1 MLLLALASA
10 AAAVTATT
18 AVLAATRSSDIAA
31 ALPDRGPAGPS
42 GIIRLSSR
50 ILAPHIA
57 LVEFPP
63 SQDCNAAS
71 RVSSV
76 LNAKGVSFK
85 PRTETNTSL
94 FCGFSFELNDQSDAA
109 ADHVAPLQSGGA
121 TVHPIYSQKRIMKSG
136 RTSAVATSAVE
147 LNASTIRDPIHSATG
162 VYEAREKL
170 GLDGR
175 GSKIAIIDDGIYYK
189 HPALGGCFG
198 PGCRVAFGWDFIG
211 DDYDTTQV
219 LKPDG
224 DPLNTCIEG
233 SHGTSVAGVAAA
245 DGTNITAEGFVPAV
259 PFSGVAPAAT
269 LGAYKIISCAGTF
282 FTDFI
287 TAAIFRAA
295 ADGADVIN
303 MSFGGGQN
311 YPDDITT
318 IAADR
323 VAANGHMVV
332 GSAGNDQITGM
343 FIASGPGQSAK
354 AFSAAAFEPP
364 EVWSNYLTIDGKEY
378 QWSAADLLSNF
389 SFPQALQVV
398 PNNPHAIGNL
408 SVLDDG
414 CNFVSSAVK
423 GKTAILQLGTV
434 CGSQTACNNAAA
446 AGAIA
451 CIMVSDVNFKGGWTG
466 SDQIPTAGVELAT
479 GVLLAT
485 SPNATVVI
493 YEKLKRMSTFGAPSV
508 TSFSSP
514 GLDPELHLK
523 PDLAGIGEA
532 IYTVISPIKSGSAYG
547 FFGGTSAAAP
557 YLSGS
562 IALLLQQQRNR
573 TFEELQ
579 AALLNNATPSPF
591 FNATAN
597 PASPPFDPKVI
608 DSVAIQGA
616 GLVNV
621 YNAAIAKTR
630 VTPAKLGL
638 NDTSRML
645 QSYSVTVENL
655 NEKDIVYTV
664 SHVKALTYAPLRTG
678 EDAMLTQRQLH
689 ATTNQATVTLGDAG
703 PDQPATYTV
712 KARSNKTVTV
722 RFTAPKALP
731 GQRFPTF
738 SGYLAVSNNLDATV
752 QHVPYAGVV
761 GNWTDAPVLAKQSTE
776 FTPKVGC
783 YEDEGGVTPVT
794 SGFQFNGTD
803 SQINCFVP
811 ISSTT
816 RLLFAE
822 VAYMGSNSTI
832 LQFLKDNGLS
842 EPSFLGEPKRGVAA
856 GVALMNGFVLWGV
869 ASRQTFLTFR
879 VQTVGTP
886 GKIQFWGDV
895 AVPSTIVTTTAAT
908 SFNFTKVSLPA
919 GDYKLRFK
927 ALKHFAPFS
936 RLNDDESFDIVDV
949 PTVKIVY

>member
-1 MLLLALASA
+1 M
-10 AAAVTATT
+10 TTGQITT
-18 AVLAATRSSDIAA
+18 A
-31 ALPDRGPAGPS
+31 
-42 GIIRLSSR
+42 
-50 ILAPHIA
+50 
-57 LVEFPP
+57 
-63 SQDCNAAS
+63 
-71 RVSSV
+71 
-76 LNAKGVSFK
+76 
-85 PRTETNTSL
+85 
-94 FCGFSFELNDQSDAA
+94 
-109 ADHVAPLQSGGA
+109 
-121 TVHPIYSQKRIMKSG
+121 
-136 RTSAVATSAVE
+136 ATSAVG
-147 LNASTIRDPIHSATG
+147 LNASITRDPVHSATG

-175 GSKIAIIDDGIYYK
+175 GIKIAIIDDGIYYK

-198 PGCRVAFGWDFIG
+198 PGCRVAFGWDFVG
-211 DDYDTTQV
+211 DDYDTTQE

-224 DPLNTCIEG
+224 DPLNTCKGG

-269 LGAYKIISCAGTF
+269 LGAYKITSCAGII
-282 FTDFI
+282 FTDVI

-303 MSFGGGQN
+303 LSLGGGQN

-323 VAANGHMVV
+323 VAADGHFVV
-332 GSAGNDQITGM
+332 GSAGNNFVAGM
-343 FIASGPGQSAK
+343 FTAAGPGQSIK
-354 AFSAAAFEPP
+354 AFSATAFEPP
-364 EVWSNYLTIDGKEY
+364 EAWSNYLTIDGKEY
-378 QWSAADLLSNF
+378 QWEGGFLANF

-398 PNNPHAIGNL
+398 PNNPRAIGNL
-408 SVLDDG
+408 SALDDG
-414 CNFVSSAVK
+414 CKSVSSAVK

-434 CGSQTACNNAAA
+434 CGSLTACNNAAD
-446 AGAIA
+446 AGAVA
-451 CIMVSDVNFKGGWTG
+451 CIMVSDQNFKGSWVG
-466 SDQIPTAGVELAT
+466 SDRIPTAGVELAT

-493 YEKLKRMSTFGAPSV
+493 YQELRKVATFGAK
-508 TSFSSP
+508 TISSQSSL

-523 PDLAGIGEA
+523 PDLGGIGGPT
-532 IYTVISPIKSGSAYG
+532 YTSISPVQAGTAYG
-547 FFGGTSAAAP
+547 FFAGSSAAAP
-557 YLSGS
+557 YVAGS
-562 IALLLQQQRNR
+562 IALLLQQQRNG

-597 PASPPFDPKVI
+597 PASPTFDPKVI
-608 DSVAIQGA
+608 DSVAVQGA

-645 QSYSVTVENL
+645 QSYSVTIENL
-655 NEKDIVYTV
+655 NDKDIVYTV

-689 ATTNQATVTLGDAG
+689 ATTNQAKVTVGDAG
-703 PDQPATYTV
+703 PDQPATYKV

-731 GQRFPTF
+731 GQRFPIY

-776 FTPKVGC
+776 FSPKIGC
-783 YEDEGGVTPVT
+783 YEDEGGVTPVK

-803 SQINCFVP
+803 SQINCYAP

-816 RLLFAE
+816 RLLFGE
-822 VAYMGSNSTI
+822 VAYMGRDSAV

-842 EPSFLGEPKRGVAA
+842 NRSLIGKPKRGIAA
-856 GVALMNGFVLWGV
+856 GVALMNGLLMWGV
-869 ASRQTFLTFR
+869 ASRQTFMSTR
-879 VQTVGTP
+879 VQSVGIP
-886 GKIQFWGDV
+886 GNLRFWGDV
-895 AVPSTIVTTTAAT
+895 AVPSTIVTATTAS
-908 SFNFTKVSLPA
+908 SFNFTKVSLPP
-919 GDYKLRFK
+919 GDYKLRIK
-927 ALKHFAPFS
+927 ALKHFVPFS
-936 RLNDDESFDIVDV
+936 SLDDDESFDVSGA
-949 PTVKIVY
+949 KFLFFM